1 MPRLSSEAGASDL
14 ASLSVTK
21 TFSIFLAFG
30 LRRVYREKWQKRQ
43 GSPNGETV
51 DTTPERDEADR
62 LLPPRKLVALFG
74 VSSQSLRNWHAAGLL
89 AAQRTAG
96 GHRRYRE
103 SEVRALVA
111 ELQAVA

>member
-1 MPRLSSEAGASDL
+1 MPRI
-14 ASLSVTK
+14 TK
-21 TFSIFLAFG
+21 
-30 LRRVYREKWQKRQ
+30 RER
-43 GSPNGETV
+43 GVRETV
-51 DTTPERDEADR
+51 NSTPERDEADT

-111 ELQAVA
+111 ELSEVAA